1 MYWEVFHLQIKE
13 FLNIVCE
20 QIKYKPIRNS
30 ISEELKNHI
39 EESKENYI
47 KDGLDEK
54 EAEEKAITQMGDAEE
69 IGKKLNKIHKPK
81 LNWKLLIILIVLLG
95 FGFLVA
101 FTRETKIV
109 SYKFDF
115 IARYISSAIVG
126 GILSIF
132 IYFIDYTKIKKYSNI
147 FYIIATLFMVYSLL
161 FGININGLSYI
172 SFSLITFSPVIIA
185 MPLYIIAFVG
195 FINEEKQY
203 KKNIVILNR
212 GNNLKLFK
220 IISLSI
226 ISIIILLVIPSITS
240 AFMLGLI
247 YLIIGS
253 VKLVQTK
260 TNRKRNLLMLW
271 GMPTI
276 LGLILLLCVIIERPY
291 IVDRFV
297 AVYNPESQV
306 DEYGWMALNR
316 KIIIN
321 SAQILGE
328 ADDTSN
334 ALEIFDEGTNYAF
347 ISILAHYGWVVS
359 IGIVIAVLALSIELI
374 INSIKI
380 KESNGKLLII
390 GISSMFILQSIF
402 NILMNLNLII
412 EANFNLPFVSYGR
425 LNLIVNMMCLTLV
438 LAIYRRKD
446 IIVEDK

>member
-1 MYWEVFHLQIKE
+1 MQIKE
-13 FLNIVCE
+13 FLNTVCE

-30 ISEELKNHI
+30 ISEELENHI

-47 KDGLDEK
+47 EEGMQEE
-54 EAEEKAITQMGDAEE
+54 EAEEKAIVQMGNAEE

-81 LNWKLLIILIVLLG
+81 LDWKLLIILIVLLG

-161 FGININGLSYI
+161 FGIKINGLSYI
-172 SFSLITFSPVIIA
+172 YFSLITFSPVIIA

-203 KKNIVILNR
+203 KKNIIILNR
-212 GNNLKLFK
+212 DINLKLLK

-226 ISIIILLVIPSITS
+226 ISIIILAIIPSITS

-260 TNRKRNLLMLW
+260 TNIKRNLLMLW
-271 GMPTI
+271 GIPTI
-276 LGLILLLCVIIERPY
+276 LGLILLLGVMIEKPY

-297 AVYNPESQV
+297 AVYNPESQA
-306 DEYGWMALNR
+306 DCYGWLPLNR

-321 SAQILGE
+321 SAQTFGE

-334 ALEIFDEGTNYAF
+334 ALEQIDEDVNYAF
-347 ISILAHYGWVVS
+347 ISILAHYGWIVS

-380 KESNGKLLII
+380 KEINGKLLII
-390 GISSMFILQSIF
+390 GMSSMFILQSIF

-412 EANFNLPFVSYGR
+412 DANFNLPFVSYGR
-425 LNLIVNMMCLTLV
+425 LNLIVNMICLALV

-446 IIVEDK
+446 ILILMSNL

>member
-1 MYWEVFHLQIKE
+1 MQIKE
-13 FLNIVCE
+13 FLNTVCE

-30 ISEELKNHI
+30 ISEELENHI

-47 KDGLDEK
+47 RDGLEEK
-54 EAEEKAITQMGDAEE
+54 EAEEKAIVQMGNAEE

-81 LNWKLLIILIVLLG
+81 LDWKLLIILIVLLG

-161 FGININGLSYI
+161 FGIKINGLSYI
-172 SFSLITFSPVIIA
+172 YFSLITFSPVIIA

-203 KKNIVILNR
+203 KKNIIILNR
-212 GNNLKLFK
+212 DINLKLLK

-226 ISIIILLVIPSITS
+226 ISIIILAIIPSITS

-260 TNRKRNLLMLW
+260 TNIKRNLLML
-271 GMPTI
+271 
-276 LGLILLLCVIIERPY
+276 
-291 IVDRFV
+291 
-297 AVYNPESQV
+297 
-306 DEYGWMALNR
+306 
-316 KIIIN
+316 
-321 SAQILGE
+321 
-328 ADDTSN
+328 
-334 ALEIFDEGTNYAF
+334 
-347 ISILAHYGWVVS
+347 
-359 IGIVIAVLALSIELI
+359 
-374 INSIKI
+374 
-380 KESNGKLLII
+380 
-390 GISSMFILQSIF
+390 
-402 NILMNLNLII
+402 
-412 EANFNLPFVSYGR
+412 
-425 LNLIVNMMCLTLV
+425 
-438 LAIYRRKD
+438 
-446 IIVEDK
+446 